1 MGGPFFIV
9 CSRMVVGY
17 AGGRLPPLRSIGYKS
32 ALVGADSIRP
42 P

>member
-9 CSRMVVGY
+9 CNRMVMGC
-17 AGGRLPPLRSIGYKS
+17 AGGRLPLLRSIGYKS